1 LIEQIVVAFILAF
14 LVRGFEAEAFVIPTG
29 SMAPTLM
36 GRHKDVVC
44 PQCGFSFTINASD
57 ESEPVII
64 RGRPQLG
71 SLVRSG
77 LCANCRF
84 SVPVENEPSFNG
96 DRILVMKFLYNLPF
110 LARDN
115 PRRWEVIVFHYPEEP
130 ETNFIKRLVG
140 LPGEVVRL
148 YYGDVLTRPI
158 DQPEAPFRLQRKELK
173 HQQAMQVNVWDDRHR
188 PRLLADR
195 PEWRRWRSDD
205 GWTERSPGVY
215 RAEVQSGR
223 AELRYHHL
231 VPDAAQWSAIASGEP
246 LPYEPFHRLV
256 SDFSAYNSGSTLTR
270 ILNDPVPPH
279 WVGDLTIRF
288 RIETTEAAG
297 SLDIDLVEAGVI
309 HRCTIN
315 LATGEARLVRNG
327 TPLAGPVATPLGR
340 RGGHDVAFANVDG
353 RLTLWVDGQLPFG
366 EGVVYQEGQE
376 GYSPPT
382 AEDLEPVRIGLAGG
396 SAQVSD
402 LVLTRDI
409 YYTNDPKPPHWDYAG
424 LVSDRSALS
433 DPNEFAA
440 LEDLRWADFPV
451 RPGHYLMLG
460 DNSPRSKD
468 SRAWNLH
475 DRAWDD
481 SGRQSWE
488 VPENLLVGKAFF
500 IYWPHGKPIWP
511 NIPIT
516 RDLRVPFRPQ
526 VERMTWIR

>member
-1 LIEQIVVAFILAF
+1 LVEQIVVAFILAF

-36 GRHKDVVC
+36 GRHKDVAC

-57 ESEPVII
+57 ESEPVLIN
-64 RGRPQLG
+64 GRPQNL

-115 PRRWEVIVFHYPEEP
+115 PKRWEVIVFHYPEEP

-148 YYGDVLTRPI
+148 FHGDVLTRPI
-158 DQPEAPFRLQRKELK
+158 DDPSAPFRLQRKELK
-173 HQQAMQVNVWDDRHR
+173 HQEAMQINVWDDRHR
-188 PRLLADR
+188 PRILADR
-195 PEWRRWRSDD
+195 PEWNRWRSTSA
-205 GWTERSPGVY
+205 WTEKPGGVFE
-215 RAEVQSGR
+215 ADAASTR
-223 AELRYHHL
+223 AELRYYHL
-231 VPDAAQWSAIASGEP
+231 VPDAAQWSAILSGEP
-246 LPYEPFHRLV
+246 LPYEPFRRLIA
-256 SDFSAYNSGSTLTR
+256 DFSAYNSGSTMTR
-270 ILNDPVPPH
+270 TLNDPVPPH

-288 RIETTEAAG
+288 RIESNEPAG
-297 SLDIDLVEAGVI
+297 TLDIDLVKGGVV
-309 HRCTIN
+309 HRCSID
-315 LATGEARLVRNG
+315 LATGKARLFRDGN
-327 TPLAGPVATPLGR
+327 PLGDAVATPLG

-353 RLTLWVDGQLPFG
+353 RLTLWVDGTLPFG

-376 GYSPPT
+376 QYAPPT

-396 SAQVSD
+396 TARVSG

-409 YYTNDPKPPHWDYAG
+409 YYTNDPKPPHWDYDG
-424 LVSDRSALS
+424 LIGDRSQLS
-433 DPNEFAA
+433 DPAEFAA
-440 LEDLRWADFPV
+440 LRDLNWADFPV

-468 SRAWNLH
+468 SRAWSLH
-475 DRAWDD
+475 DRAWDE

-500 IYWPHGKPIWP
+500 VYWPHGKPFWP
-511 NIPIT
+511 SIPIT
-516 RDLRVPFRPQ
+516 RDFRVPFRPQ